1 MTLAATC
8 ARCARERS
16 TSLMTTLFI
25 LFLARQVPPLQS
37 DFYSDGGG
45 KVNNSRVTF
54 IDNRGHVETERPL
67 GSVVNEAKDEF
78 KAFAQTRVAM
88 LIAETRENLNTIKS
102 AAPMMAVGI
111 FLALTAWFVLT
122 GALVS
127 LVWVAFAPSPYA
139 PFLAFLIVGGA
150 YLIIGGALG
159 LLGYSSLQDKS
170 LVPKRTIQVL
180 KEDRA
185 WF

>member
-1 MTLAATC
+1 
-8 ARCARERS
+8 
-16 TSLMTTLFI
+16 
-25 LFLARQVPPLQS
+25 
-37 DFYSDGGG
+37 
-45 KVNNSRVTF
+45 VNNSRVTF

-88 LIAETRENLNTIKS
+88 LISEMRENLHTIKS
-102 AAPMMAVGI
+102 AVPTMAIGV

-122 GALVS
+122 GALVA
-127 LVWVAFAPSPYA
+127 LIWAAFAPSLFA

-150 YLIIGGALG
+150 YLIIGGVLA

-180 KEDRA
+180 KDDRT
-185 WF
+185 WFQSEARTKL